1 MERENKEK
9 QRLENEL
16 VYIQSKMDEYLM
28 DNEDEDAKYI
38 HLQEQYQAATGQ
50 KEKLTGQIKESSTR
64 YNDLNEAYEEK
75 MDQHKI
81 EIDEL
86 QQKLTSEYEMK
97 IENYEAEINELQ
109 QTLNKRSE
117 DVEHKS
123 SNTQLL

>member
-38 HLQEQYQAATGQ
+38 HLQEQYQAATEQ

-64 YNDLNEAYEEK
+64 YNDLNEAYEAK

-86 QQKLTSEYEMK
+86 QHKLTSEYEMK

-109 QTLNKRSE
+109 QTLYDE
-117 DVEHKS
+117 
-123 SNTQLL
+123 